1 MSWEILTG
9 LFSLSA
15 AFVSVVTIA
24 VKINRA
30 LVLLESA
37 VERLDRHVLA
47 QKELNERHDEA
58 LARLD
63 RRVLLLESRINNE
76 RKEK

>member
-1 MSWEILTG
+1 MTWEILTG

-15 AFVSVVTIA
+15 ALISAVTIA

-37 VERLDRHVLA
+37 VEQLDRHVFA
-47 QKELNERHDEA
+47 QKELNERYDEA
-58 LARLD
+58 LSRLD
-63 RRVLLLESRINNE
+63 RRVLLLEAKLRINE
-76 RKEK
+76 KEK

>member
-1 MSWEILTG
+1 MSWEIVTG
-9 LFSLSA
+9 IFSLTA

-47 QKELNERHDEA
+47 QKSLNERHDE
-58 LARLD
+58 LLTRLD
-63 RRVLLLESRINNE
+63 KRVLLLEAE
-76 RKEK
+76 LKQMKGQL